1 MDFTMAPANIAIL
14 TNVRNFLLETTQNS
28 FDQLQNISRIILSDT
43 PTYNS
48 AVAVIHSEHWFPVN
62 PVSK

>member
-1 MDFTMAPANIAIL
+1 MAPANIAM
-14 TNVRNFLLETTQNS
+14 TNVRNFLLEKTQNL
-28 FDQLQNISRIILSDT
+28 FDQLQNISCIILSDT

-48 AVAVIHSEHWFPVN
+48 AVAFIHSEDWFPVN